1 MVYGLGLEKAT
12 ESDPGLDVAA
22 NKYLFTIY
30 NKLVNQIK
38 SSSDNQSIV
47 G

>member
-12 ESDPGLDVAA
+12 ESDPRLDVAA
-22 NKYLFTIY
+22 NKYLFTIH
-30 NKLVNQIK
+30 NKLVNQTK
-38 SSSDNQSIV
+38 SSSDNQSTV